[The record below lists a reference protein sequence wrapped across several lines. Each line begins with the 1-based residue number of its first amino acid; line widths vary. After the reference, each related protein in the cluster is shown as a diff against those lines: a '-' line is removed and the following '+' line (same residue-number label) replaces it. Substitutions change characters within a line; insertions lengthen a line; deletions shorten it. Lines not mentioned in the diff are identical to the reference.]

1 MTAPEFLLPD
11 VQGKLV
17 SLSSLV
23 TDGPAVLVFYRGGW
37 CPYCN
42 IQLRGLE
49 RCLPQMLATGAS
61 LVAISPQ
68 LPDNSLSTAEK
79 NNLHYPVLSDV
90 GNHVARRFG
99 IVFELSDELSGLYRE
114 FGHALEDVN
123 GKSAASEVPIPS
135 VFIVSTDLSVIHAS
149 SEVDYTRRMD
159 PEEIL
164 LALQVHSN
172 QTLFASKKGIRHE

>member
-1 MTAPEFLLPD
+1 MLKPGMKAPDFLLPD
-11 VQGKLV
+11 VQGQLV

-23 TDGPAVLVFYRGGW
+23 HDGPAVLVFYRGGW
-37 CPYCN
+37 CHYCN

-49 RCLPQMLATGAS
+49 RFFPQMRATGAS

-90 GNHVARRFG
+90 GNHIARRFG
-99 IVFELSDELSGLYRE
+99 IGFELSDELTTLYRN
-114 FGHALEDVN
+114 FGHALEEVN
-123 GKSAASEVPIPS
+123 GKSGASELPIPA
-135 VFIVSTDLSVIHAS
+135 VFLVSSDLTVIHAAS
-149 SEVDYTRRMD
+149 DADYTRRMD

-164 LALQVHSN
+164 SALHAYSN
-172 QTLFASKKGIRHE
+172 QMLFASI